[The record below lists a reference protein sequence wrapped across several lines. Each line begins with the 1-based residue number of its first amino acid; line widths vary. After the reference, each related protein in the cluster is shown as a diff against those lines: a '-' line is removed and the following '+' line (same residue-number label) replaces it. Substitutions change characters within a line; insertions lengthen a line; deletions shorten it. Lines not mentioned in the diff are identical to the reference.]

1 MKCIAMA
8 SILVALGGCASQP
21 AAPDWVNGS
30 AADYRPGEY
39 LIGRGQAATSEEA
52 RDRARADLAKV
63 FEAEVTAASA
73 DEQSFKD
80 SRYEAS
86 SARRIEIR
94 TRRVVEGIEIAR
106 TWQEPASGSHHA
118 LAVLPRLKAG
128 NALREEIARL
138 DETTRLQT
146 RRAAETPDLLL
157 KISSAG
163 RALAAQAERHAYQK
177 TLRVVDPT
185 GVGAPSSWNVA
196 RLKADFE
203 ALLKRVRLA
212 TRASGE
218 LQALLEGAVAAA
230 GFLVDADADYVLE
243 ANLVLDASGPM
254 DDWYWQHGVV
264 EIRLVEA
271 ASGRSRGLHRWPV
284 KAAALAPGL
293 AAQRALAQVDATLKK
308 ELRPTL
314 IHFASKETP

>member
-1 MKCIAMA
+1 MKRIVMA

-21 AAPDWVNGS
+21 AAPDWVSGT
-30 AADYRPGEY
+30 AQDYRPAEY
-39 LIGRGQAATSEEA
+39 LIGRGEGATSEEA

-80 SRYEAS
+80 ARYEAS
-86 SARRIEIR
+86 STRRIEIR
-94 TRRVVEGIEIAR
+94 TRRIVEGIEIAR

-128 NALREEIARL
+128 HALREEIARL
-138 DETTRLQT
+138 DETTRLQA
-146 RRAAETPDLLL
+146 RRAAETPDLFL
-157 KISSAG
+157 KIA
-163 RALAAQAERHAYQK
+163 AANQAQAERHGYQK

-185 GVGAPSSWNVA
+185 GTGAPPSWNVA

-212 TRASGE
+212 PRAEGS
-218 LQALLEGAVAAA
+218 LKPLLDGAVAAA
-230 GFLVDADADYVLE
+230 GFIPAADADYVLE
-243 ANLVLDASGPM
+243 ASLALDASGPL
-254 DDWYWQHGVV
+254 DDWYWQHGVL

-271 ASGRSRGLHRWPV
+271 ASGRSRGSRRWPV

-293 AAQRALAQVDATLKK
+293 AAQRALDQVDATLKK

-314 IHFASKETP
+314 IHFASKEMP

>member
-1 MKCIAMA
+1 MKRIAMA
-8 SILVALGGCASQP
+8 SLLVALGACASQP
-21 AAPDWVNGS
+21 AAPDWVSG
-30 AADYRPGEY
+30 AEQDYRPAEY
-39 LIGRGQAATSEEA
+39 LIGRGQGATGDDA

-80 SRYEAS
+80 ARYEAS
-86 SARRIEIR
+86 STRRIEIR
-94 TRRVVEGIEIAR
+94 TRRIVEGIEIAR

-146 RRAAETPDLLL
+146 RRAAETPDLFL
-157 KISSAG
+157 KIASAG
-163 RALAAQAERHAYQK
+163 QALAAQAERHGYQK

-185 GVGAPSSWNVA
+185 GTGAPSSWNVA

-203 ALLKRVRLA
+203 ALLQRVRLA
-212 TRASGE
+212 PRAEGS
-218 LQALLEGAVAAA
+218 LKPLLDGAVAAA
-230 GFLVDADADYVLE
+230 GFIPAADADYVLE
-243 ANLVLDASGPM
+243 ASLVLDASGPL
-254 DDWYWQHGVV
+254 DDWYWQHGVL

-271 ASGRSRGLHRWPV
+271 ASGSSRGLRRWPV

-293 AAQRALAQVDATLKK
+293 AAQRALDEVDAVLKK

-314 IHFASKETP
+314 IHFASKEAP

>member
-1 MKCIAMA
+1 MKRIAMA

-21 AAPDWVNGS
+21 AAPDWVSGT
-30 AADYRPGEY
+30 AQDYQPAEY
-39 LIGRGQAATSEEA
+39 RLGRGDGATSEEA

-80 SRYEAS
+80 ARYEAS
-86 SARRIEIR
+86 STRRIEIR
-94 TRRVVEGIEIAR
+94 TRRIVEGTEIAR
-106 TWQEPASGSHHA
+106 TWQAPASGSHHA

-128 NALREEIARL
+128 HALREEIARL
-138 DETTRLQT
+138 DETTRLQA
-146 RRAAETPDLLL
+146 RRAAETPDLFL
-157 KISSAG
+157 KIAAANQ
-163 RALAAQAERHAYQK
+163 ALAAQAERHGYQK

-185 GVGAPSSWNVA
+185 GTGARSSWSVA
-196 RLKADFE
+196 RLQADFE

-218 LQALLEGAVAAA
+218 LQPLLDGAVAAA
-230 GFLVDADADYVLE
+230 GFLVEADADYVLE
-243 ANLVLDASGPM
+243 ASLVLDASGPV

-271 ASGRSRGLHRWPV
+271 ATGRSRGLHRWPV
-284 KAAALAPGL
+284 KTAALAPGL
-293 AAQRALAQVDATLKK
+293 AAQRALDQVDATLKK
-308 ELRPTL
+308 ELRSVL
-314 IHFASKETP
+314 IHFASKEMP